1 MFSYLRQPR
10 GFYRR
15 LFLLA
20 LPIIVQN
27 LITTSLGF
35 LDTFMV
41 GLLGSE
47 QMSAVTVANVPI
59 FIIQLIVF
67 GVMTDVAAIKKQ
79 GLRKSSRTSSA

>member
-1 MFSYLRQPR
+1 MFSYLRQPK

-47 QMSAVTVANVPI
+47 QMCKFRSVSTTCTEV
-59 FIIQLIVF
+59 
-67 GVMTDVAAIKKQ
+67 
-79 GLRKSSRTSSA
+79 

>member
-35 LDTFMV
+35 LDKI
-41 GLLGSE
+41 GR
-47 QMSAVTVANVPI
+47 A
-59 FIIQLIVF
+59 
-67 GVMTDVAAIKKQ
+67 
-79 GLRKSSRTSSA
+79 SRRERV

>member
-1 MFSYLRQPR
+1 MFSYLRQPK

-47 QMSAVTVANVPI
+47 YHPACGDNKPAGGAGP
-59 FIIQLIVF
+59 
-67 GVMTDVAAIKKQ
+67 
-79 GLRKSSRTSSA
+79 

>member
-27 LITTSLGF
+27 LIGYVETKNFVSFLKESTSLGVVVVELLAHADKLCALTREYICF
-35 LDTFMV
+35 HF
-41 GLLGSE
+41 GLVYKL
-47 QMSAVTVANVPI
+47 P
-59 FIIQLIVF
+59 
-67 GVMTDVAAIKKQ
+67 
-79 GLRKSSRTSSA
+79 

>member
-41 GLLGSE
+41 GLLGSA
-47 QMSAVTVANVPI
+47 QMSAVTGANVP
-59 FIIQLIVF
+59 
-67 GVMTDVAAIKKQ
+67 AAS
-79 GLRKSSRTSSA
+79 RRSSRSSWRSSRRMFCCW

>member
-1 MFSYLRQPR
+1 MFSYLRQPK

-59 FIIQLIVF
+59 FMLIVF
-67 GVMTDVAAIKKQ
+67 GLQ
-79 GLRKSSRTSSA
+79 SGSSVLISQY